1 MNMADDNEHLAQAVR
16 LLMEALSHAAAAGV
30 PPEVF
35 RQLNDAEN
43 AVARV
48 YTVRTGYDLE
58 AEILEAE
65 GAHPVAP
72 ADGEG
77 RRRLLDLAVRRR
89 RRWPLRISRQ
99 CRW

>member
-48 YTVRTGYDLE
+48 YTVANGLR
-58 AEILEAE
+58 
-65 GAHPVAP
+65 PR
-72 ADGEG
+72 G
-77 RRRLLDLAVRRR
+77 RDPR
-89 RRWPLRISRQ
+89 SRG
-99 CRW
+99 CTPGRPC